1 MLIVK
6 FNIRL
11 FLLEYLSKTIF
22 ISFGN
27 NLEQSEKQ
35 VYDGNPFIGYGNR
48 MMESKKQEA
57 ARTIGRL
64 KNRTTDQERLQGWRE
79 ICVKQHLSGGIR
91 PQHQTQRRRLYGRRS
106 KDGGRIVRTL
116 TEMI

>member
-22 ISFGN
+22 ISFDN

-64 KNRTTDQERLQGWRE
+64 KNKTTDQERLQGWRE
-79 ICVKQHLSGGIR
+79 ICGKQHLSGEFTLSTKLNGEAYTEEEAR
-91 PQHQTQRRRLYGRRS
+91 MVAELFGR
-106 KDGGRIVRTL
+106 
-116 TEMI
+116 

>member
-6 FNIRL
+6 FNILL

-35 VYDGNPFIGYGNR
+35 VYDRNPFIGYGNR

-64 KNRTTDQERLQGWRE
+64 KNKTTDQERLQGWRE
-79 ICVKQHLSGGIR
+79 ACGKQHLSGEFALSTKLNGEAYTEEEAR
-91 PQHQTQRRRLYGRRS
+91 MVAELFGR
-106 KDGGRIVRTL
+106 
-116 TEMI
+116 